1 MFERF
6 TDRARRVIVLAQE
19 EARMLNHNY
28 IGTEHILL
36 GLIHE
41 GEGVAAKAL
50 ESMGISL
57 EDVRREVEE
66 IIGQGSQPHTGHIP
80 FTPRAKKVLELS
92 LREGLQMGHKYIGTE
107 FLLLGLIRE
116 GDGVAAQVLTKLGAD
131 LPRVRQ
137 QVIQLL
143 SGYEGGQQEG
153 GGDSNQAPGPIGAG
167 AGSGAGAGGRGGS
180 GGSGERSNS
189 LVLDQFGRN
198 LTQAAKDGKL
208 DPVVGRESEVE
219 RIMQVLSRRTKNNPV
234 LIGEP
239 GVGKTAVVEGLALD
253 IVNGKVPETLKDKQ
267 LYSLDLGSLVAG
279 SRYRG
284 DFEERLKKVLKEIN
298 QRGDIILFIDEIHTL
313 VGAGAAEGAID
324 AASLLKPKLARGELQ
339 TIGATTLD
347 EYRKHIEKD
356 AALERRFQ
364 PVQVDEPSL
373 DDTFLILKGLRDKY
387 EAHHRVSYTDEA
399 LHAAAQLADRY
410 INDRFLPDKAVDLLD
425 EAGAR
430 MRIKRMTAPKGL
442 REVDDRIA
450 EVRREK
456 EAAIDAQDFEKAA
469 GLRDDERKL
478 GEERS
483 EKEKQ
488 WRSGD
493 LEEIAEVGEDQI
505 AEVLAHWT
513 GIPVLKLTE
522 KESSRLLN
530 MEEELHKRI
539 IGQDEAVKSVSRAI
553 RRTRAG
559 LKDPRRPS
567 GSFIF
572 AGPSGVGKTEL
583 SKSLANFLF
592 GSDDDLI
599 QIDMGE
605 FHDRF
610 TASRLFGA
618 PPGYVGYEEGGQL
631 TEKVRRKPFSVVLF
645 DEIEKAHKEIYNTLL
660 QVLEDGRLTDGQGR
674 VVDFKN
680 TVLIFTSNLGTQDI
694 SKPVG
699 LGFTGASENDSD
711 AQYERMKAKVNDE
724 LKKHFRPEF
733 LNRID
738 DVVVFHQLTREQI
751 VQMVNLLIDRVGTQL
766 EERDMGIELTDKAQN
781 LLAQRGFD
789 PVLGARPLRRTI
801 QRDIEDQLSEKIL
814 FGEIGAGEIISV
826 DVEGWDG
833 ESKDD
838 SGATFTFTPR
848 PKPLPDDIDEPS
860 LADASVRDNDPS
872 EDAADGSDS
881 GSDSDGDNGDGN
893 GPDDGGNG
901 GPEGNGPKDGG
912 SGSDNDGIDTN
923 GEPDVISPDVP
934 SEKPGL
940 GNSDDDGK
948 NPPPAGA
955 GQPM

>member
-19 EARMLNHNY
+19 EARSFNHNY

-36 GLIHE
+36 GLIQE
-41 GEGVAAKAL
+41 GECVAAKAL

-57 EDVRREVEE
+57 EAVRQEVEE
-66 IIGQGSQPHTGHIP
+66 IIGRGSQPHVGHIP

-116 GDGVAAQVLTKLGAD
+116 GEGVAAQVLVKLGAD

-143 SGYEGGQQEG
+143 SGYEGGEG
-153 GGDSNQAPGPIGAG
+153 GTPEAPQQSSGSDAVGAG
-167 AGSGAGAGGRGGS
+167 ASPGGRVQS
-180 GGSGERSNS
+180 SVGERSNS

-198 LTQAAKDGKL
+198 LTQAARDGKL
-208 DPVVGRESEVE
+208 DPVVGREKEIE
-219 RIMQVLSRRTKNNPV
+219 RVMQVLSRRTKNNPV

-364 PVQVDEPSL
+364 PVQVPEPSVEL
-373 DDTFLILKGLRDKY
+373 TIDILKGLRDRY
-387 EAHHRVSYTDEA
+387 EAHHRVSITDGA
-399 LHAAAQLADRY
+399 LAAAANLSDRY
-410 INDRFLPDKAVDLLD
+410 INDRYLPDKAVDLID

-430 MRIKRMTAPKGL
+430 MRIKRMTAPAGL
-442 REVDDRIA
+442 REVDERIA
-450 EVRREK
+450 AVRREK

-469 GLRDDERKL
+469 GLRDQERRL

-488 WRSGD
+488 WRAGD
-493 LEEIAEVGEDQI
+493 LEEIAEVGEEQI
-505 AEVLAHWT
+505 AEVLGTWT
-513 GIPVLKLTE
+513 GIPVFKLTE
-522 KESSRLLN
+522 EESSRLLH

-539 IGQDEAVKSVSRAI
+539 IGQDDAVKSVSRAI

-559 LKDPRRPS
+559 LKDPRRRS

-583 SKSLANFLF
+583 SKALAEFLF
-592 GSDDDLI
+592 GEDDALI

-694 SKPVG
+694 SKAVG
-699 LGFTGASENDSD
+699 MGFSSVGETD
-711 AQYERMKAKVNDE
+711 AEGQYERMKQKVNDE

-738 DVVVFHQLTREQI
+738 DIVVFHQLTQEEI
-751 VQMVNLLIDRVGTQL
+751 IKMVDLLVGRVSKAL
-766 EERDMGIELTDKAQN
+766 KAKDMDLELTDNAKK
-781 LLAQRGFD
+781 LLAKRGFD

-801 QRDIEDQLSEKIL
+801 QREIEDVLSEKIL
-814 FGEIGAGEIISV
+814 FGEVGAGEIITV
-826 DVEGWDG
+826 DVDNWDG
-833 ESKDD
+833 ESK
-838 SGATFTFTPR
+838 GTEAQFTFTPR
-848 PKPLPDDIDEPS
+848 PKPLPDGGDFGEI
-860 LADASVRDNDPS
+860 SV
-872 EDAADGSDS
+872 EAAEAVVAADSD
-881 GSDSDGDNGDGN
+881 
-893 GPDDGGNG
+893 
-901 GPEGNGPKDGG
+901 
-912 SGSDNDGIDTN
+912 
-923 GEPDVISPDVP
+923 
-934 SEKPGL
+934 L
-940 GNSDDDGK
+940 
-948 NPPPAGA
+948 
-955 GQPM
+955 